1 MDHSTLKTR
10 QRAIRETFPP
20 SLGLRVHRAL
30 SWLGRAEREAED
42 FDARFIF
49 LWIAFNAAYA
59 NELPDLARFSEQ
71 GVFANFVKRIVALD
85 EKHILSG
92 VIWSQFPSSIRL
104 LIDNR
109 YIFQPFWDF
118 HNGRD
123 GAEGWEKR
131 FRAERAAAHRA
142 LGRRNTA
149 RVLLILLD
157 RLYTLRNQLVH
168 GGATW
173 GSSVNRDQVRD
184 AANIMGH
191 VVPAVIDVMM
201 SAANEV
207 WGEPCYPV
215 VD

>member
-1 MDHSTLKTR
+1 MDYSILKAR
-10 QRAIRETFPP
+10 QRAIRDTFPP

-59 NELPDLARFSEQ
+59 NELPDRVRFSEQ

-85 EKHILSG
+85 EKNILSG

-123 GAEGWEKR
+123 GAEGWEER
-131 FRAERAAAHRA
+131 FQAEKAAAHRA
-142 LGRRNTA
+142 LGRRDTA
-149 RVLLILLD
+149 KVLLILLD

-184 AANIMGH
+184 AANIMEH

-201 SAANEV
+201 SAANEI
-207 WGEPCYPV
+207 WGDPCYPV